1 MPPWS
6 SRRSRKLATNTSL
19 MLGFI
24 ASLPINLASSWFQLY
39 ILSNLWYTAIA
50 IILLVAASY
59 WFINRRTS
67 LSTIVFV
74 TLAYSVL
81 FNLFASW
88 FLVNMLHSSFSG
100 LSIIVILLLT
110 VILVFLTIFI
120 GSHPISNY
128 MRRKRDQRRREAK
141 KSSFSLASKG
151 RVKKQS
157 YPNKNIRRRSKKK
170 FPF

>member
-1 MPPWS
+1 
-6 SRRSRKLATNTSL
+6 

-24 ASLPINLASSWFQLY
+24 ASFPINLATFWLQLY
-39 ILSNLWYTAIA
+39 ILSNGWYTAAA
-50 IILLVAASY
+50 IFLLVAATY

-74 TLAYSVL
+74 TLVYSIL

-88 FLVNMLHSSFSG
+88 FMVNVLHSSFSG

-110 VILVFLTIFI
+110 VILVFLTNFI
-120 GSHPISNY
+120 GSHPISRY
-128 MRRKRDQRRREAK
+128 MNRTKRKRRREAWNNEIR
-141 KSSFSLASKG
+141 LATKG
-151 RVKKQS
+151 KVRKQR
-157 YPNKNIRRRSKKK
+157 YPNKTINRRPKKK

>member
-6 SRRSRKLATNTSL
+6 SGRSRKLATNTSL
-19 MLGFI
+19 MLGFT

-39 ILSNLWYTAIA
+39 ILSNGWYAAIA

-88 FLVNMLHSSFSG
+88 FLVNVLHSSFSV

-110 VILVFLTIFI
+110 VILVLLSNFI
-120 GSHPISNY
+120 GSHPISRY
-128 MRRKRDQRRREAK
+128 VKKKKDKLRREAK
-141 KSSFSLASKG
+141 KSSFS
-151 RVKKQS
+151 
-157 YPNKNIRRRSKKK
+157 
-170 FPF
+170 